1 MILGTPTMEDAQR
14 LRQVYLIAMAQH
26 ELDVLKLNIAE
37 HIEGTRLQR
46 KKTRKWLSFAGRT
59 PVRSPTL
66 CACHLKCTMRSLSVS
81 EAD

>member
-37 HIEGTRLQR
+37 HIEGTRSQR
-46 KKTRKWLSFAGRT
+46 KQTLKKTRMLDKIMDIKAQTVWH
-59 PVRSPTL
+59 VRPIYG
-66 CACHLKCTMRSLSVS
+66 
-81 EAD
+81 

>member
-14 LRQVYLIAMAQH
+14 LRRAYLIAMAQH

-46 KKTRKWLSFAGRT
+46 KNPRKKRQCWTIVDIKAQT
-59 PVRSPTL
+59 VWHVQPTYG
-66 CACHLKCTMRSLSVS
+66 
-81 EAD
+81 